1 MNLYATKNY
10 KCFKYFHNVLMQVNY
25 IYKKAELGSYA
36 CLIKAVLYIYMN
48 ETVMIL
54 QSVFVLPLL
63 LAPYVLAAVEDMSN
77 TGCPSRCLIHEGI
90 FDGCQ
95 QNSSGLPI
103 RAGLS
108 TPSLSEAFYWGCH
121 INQCCT

>member
-1 MNLYATKNY
+1 MY
-10 KCFKYFHNVLMQVNY
+10 LMQVNY
-25 IYKKAELGSYA
+25 IYMKAELGSYA
-36 CLIKAVLYIYMN
+36 CLIKALLYIYTN

-63 LAPYVLAAVEDMSN
+63 LAPYVRMAAVEDMRN
-77 TGCPSRCLIHEGI
+77 TGCPSRCLIHKGI
-90 FDGCQ
+90 FAGCQ

-108 TPSLSEAFYWGCH
+108 TPSLSEAFFLRVSYKSMLH
-121 INQCCT
+121 LRESIAFD

>member
-1 MNLYATKNY
+1 MYLKQA
-10 KCFKYFHNVLMQVNY
+10 NY
-25 IYKKAELGSYA
+25 IYKKVELSSYS
-36 CLIKAVLYIYMN
+36 CLIKALLYIYTN

-63 LAPYVLAAVEDMSN
+63 VAPYVRAAAVEDMSN

-90 FDGCQ
+90 FAGCQ

-103 RAGLS
+103 RAGLI
-108 TPSLSEAFYWGCH
+108 TPSLSEAFY
-121 INQCCT
+121 